1 MTGWDGC
8 YRFNPE
14 KQDGLLFF
22 YRNGSL
28 TECMTFPVPMTEE
41 SAVYKI
47 SRPDGSVVGTF
58 GGKELQESG
67 LRISLPEKF
76 SAEILEIEKM

>member
-1 MTGWDGC
+1 M
-8 YRFNPE
+8 
-14 KQDGLLFF
+14 
-22 YRNGSL
+22 
-28 TECMTFPVPMTEE
+28 VHMTEE